1 MSESRQRPVFVDTGA
16 FAALAILHDEY
27 DRRAVALFQELVRK
41 RVQFITTNLVVAE
54 SYSLILARAGRESAI
69 RTLRSIDRQPDD
81 IIRVSEFDERRARMI
96 LEQYQDK
103 SFSLVDAISF
113 AVMER
118 LGVTEAFAF
127 DRHFAQFGFT
137 VIT

>member
-1 MSESRQRPVFVDTGA
+1 MQFV
-16 FAALAILHDEY
+16 
-27 DRRAVALFQELVRK
+27 
-41 RVQFITTNLVVAE
+41 TTNLVVAE

-69 RTLRSIDRQPDD
+69 RTLRSIDRQPKD
-81 IIRVSEFDERRARMI
+81 IVRVSEFDERRARMI

-103 SFSLVDAISF
+103 SFTLVDAISF

-118 LGVTEAFAF
+118 LGLTEAFAF